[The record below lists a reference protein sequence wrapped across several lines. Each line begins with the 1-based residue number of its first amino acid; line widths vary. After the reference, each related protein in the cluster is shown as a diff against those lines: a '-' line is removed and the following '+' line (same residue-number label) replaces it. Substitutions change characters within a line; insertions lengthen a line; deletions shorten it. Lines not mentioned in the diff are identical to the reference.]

1 MTHQK
6 EQEKDNLP
14 MYRFLGL
21 VLMAALIAGCQ
32 PQTNIQTDLPSLSG
46 IPQDKTAGDNVEWQ
60 AAIIEPVPDI
70 AAEPAGTTL
79 TTTESATVE
88 MTALNEGET
97 NEPPTAAAEADEG
110 GMTLA
115 DKSSLQIASLA
126 EPESEAAIGGDP
138 ITTLEDAVG
147 GDPITTLEDAVGG
160 DSITTLEDALAKPD
174 VAAVLPGE
182 ETSQGQ
188 ALAIEPP
195 KMPDPIHPQTIVGQS
210 IDDLSTSLG
219 LPDFERNDADVV
231 IWQYRLAAC
240 VTDFYMYLN
249 GDDYVVTGWAW
260 RPPLINQTMDEQS
273 CQQQIGTLLDANA

>member
-1 MTHQK
+1 MTHQE

-32 PQTNIQTDLPSLSG
+32 PQTNIQTGLPSLSG
-46 IPQDKTAGDNVEWQ
+46 TPQDKTAGDDVEWQ
-60 AAIIEPVPDI
+60 EAVIESVPDVV
-70 AAEPAGTTL
+70 AEPAGTTL
-79 TTTESATVE
+79 TTTGSATVE
-88 MTALNEGET
+88 MTALNEDET
-97 NEPPTAAAEADEG
+97 GEPPTAAAEADEDAV
-110 GMTLA
+110 TLA
-115 DKSSLQIASLA
+115 DNSSLQIASLA
-126 EPESEAAIGGDP
+126 EPESEAA
-138 ITTLEDAVG
+138 
-147 GDPITTLEDAVGG
+147 VGG
-160 DSITTLEDALAKPD
+160 DSITTLEDALAKTD
-174 VAAVLPGE
+174 GAAVLPGD

-188 ALAIEPP
+188 AVVIEPP

-210 IDDLSTSLG
+210 IDDLGTSLG

-240 VTDFYMYLN
+240 VTDFYLYLN

-260 RPPLINQTMDEQS
+260 RPPLINQTMDEES